1 MTLHSDPRRLRAD
14 PAALRPAAGRDGHSG
29 GAGMPP
35 RSGLEAAPLHDAR
48 ALTGGG
54 VQARIALDGQV
65 YALRITRAGKLILT
79 K

>member
-1 MTLHSDPRRLRAD
+1 MNMRPDLTRLPAPVARIASDVAVT
-14 PAALRPAAGRDGHSG
+14 RPSEG
-29 GAGMPP
+29 
-35 RSGLEAAPLHDAR
+35 APLHDAR
-48 ALTGGG
+48 VLTKGG

>member
-1 MTLHSDPRRLRAD
+1 MNMRPDLLRLRD
-14 PAALRPAAGRDGHSG
+14 PVAQSALSPASSAPAPIAPAEG
-29 GAGMPP
+29 
-35 RSGLEAAPLHDAR
+35 APLHDAR
-48 ALTGGG
+48 ALTKGG

>member
-1 MTLHSDPRRLRAD
+1 MNMRTDPLRLRDTAARPLPTSDPANTAAL
-14 PAALRPAAGRDGHSG
+14 PAA
-29 GAGMPP
+29 
-35 RSGLEAAPLHDAR
+35 EAAPLHDAR